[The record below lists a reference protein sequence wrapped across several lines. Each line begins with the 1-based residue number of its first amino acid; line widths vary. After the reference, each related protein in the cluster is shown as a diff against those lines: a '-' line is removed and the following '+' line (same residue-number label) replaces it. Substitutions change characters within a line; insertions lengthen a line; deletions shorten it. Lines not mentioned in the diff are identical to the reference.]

1 LRDFSSLGSSLFRCK
16 FVGSYFNCSSCV
28 YDLVAMVHKKSN
40 GGSARVIEGRMGSWT
55 DDFYVCV
62 NNQSLAL
69 HYLLKFCFRWGCCRR
84 SGAWGEVWSFLSLFL
99 VRCCLMVVSSDVS
112 IHQYK
117 SQFCYW
123 HFMKERL
130 VLYLSSLS
138 VQILSQFSV
147 QIIAKIVVLFRAFL
161 GYLRRSS
168 ISFWKVFSVLSLK
181 RSLERRSSGIV
192 LKVLLPVLVRL
203 LESEPCPLRLR
214 RCMCSP
220 PVPNVQR
227 TGFDT

>member
-1 LRDFSSLGSSLFRCK
+1 
-16 FVGSYFNCSSCV
+16 
-28 YDLVAMVHKKSN
+28 
-40 GGSARVIEGRMGSWT
+40 
-55 DDFYVCV
+55 
-62 NNQSLAL
+62 
-69 HYLLKFCFRWGCCRR
+69 
-84 SGAWGEVWSFLSLFL
+84 
-99 VRCCLMVVSSDVS
+99 
-112 IHQYK
+112 
-117 SQFCYW
+117 
-123 HFMKERL
+123 
-130 VLYLSSLS
+130 

-192 LKVLLPVLVRL
+192 LKVLLPVLVRFL
-203 LESEPCPLRLR
+203 KSEPCPLRLR